1 MVTTRNIERL
11 SKIISSSNINEKS
24 FFALINNLNIQK
36 GIVIYGAGNW
46 GRWLLSLLKSYSVN
60 VNAFLDLKAEMIGK
74 VEGLPVFKPDC
85 DDFLRQEKEEMYILI
100 AANYIYHKKVKQN
113 LNELG
118 YKNVNLVKCVW
129 YPGPLNFEEDLDSFI
144 NKTKDFLDCAKI
156 LEDEK
161 SFRIYEDAIS
171 SYVTA
176 ECKMSAEAETNNQ
189 YFPAD
194 IPFKK
199 GYSRFIDCGAFT
211 GDTITQLRKIKG
223 KTDTVIAF
231 ESDIHNFK
239 ALAEMIRQNKE
250 SIAENILLYPCGVW
264 SRLEQLRFNSGQ
276 GPGSVL
282 AEDGTSV
289 IQCVALDDVL
299 SDFTPTFIKMDIEG
313 AEYEA
318 LLGAKKM
325 IQNYKPDLA
334 ISVYHSII
342 DFCRIPLLIDGW
354 NLGYKFYLRCHEDFN
369 QEIVLYAICD

>member
-223 KTDTVIAF
+223 KTDMVIAF

>member
-1 MVTTRNIERL
+1 MATTRDIEKL
-11 SKIISSSNINEKS
+11 SKIISASNINKEN
-24 FFALINNLNIQK
+24 FYELIDNLRKQK
-36 GIVIYGAGNW
+36 KIVIYGAGNW

-85 DDFLRQEKEEMYILI
+85 NDFLRREKEEIYILI

-118 YKNVNLVKCVW
+118 YENVNLVKCVW
-129 YPGPLNFEEDLDSFI
+129 YPGPLNFDRDLDSII
-144 NKTKDFLDCAKI
+144 NKTEDFLGCAKI

-176 ECKMSAEAETNNQ
+176 ECKMSAEAETDNQ

-199 GYSRFIDCGAFT
+199 GYSKFIDCGAFT

-239 ALAEMIRQNKE
+239 ALSETVRQNKE

-276 GPGSVL
+276 GSGGVIS
-282 AEDGTSV
+282 EDGTSV

-318 LLGAKKM
+318 LLGARKM

-334 ISVYHSII
+334 ICVYHSII
-342 DFCRIPLLIDGW
+342 DFCRIPLLIHGW
-354 NLGYKFYLRCHEDFN
+354 DLGYKFYLRCHEDFN

>member
-1 MVTTRNIERL
+1 MATTRNIEKL
-11 SKIISSSNINEKS
+11 SRIISSSNINEKS

-46 GRWLLSLLKSYSVN
+46 GRWLLSLLKGYSVN

-85 DDFLRQEKEEMYILI
+85 NDFLRQEKEEMYILI

-129 YPGPLNFEEDLDSFI
+129 YPGPLNFEKDLDSII
-144 NKTKDFLDCAKI
+144 NKKKDFLECAKI

-189 YFPAD
+189 YFPSD

-199 GYSRFIDCGAFT
+199 GYSKFIDCGAFT

-223 KTDTVIAF
+223 KVDTVIAF
-231 ESDIHNFK
+231 ESDVHNFK

-276 GPGSVL
+276 GSGGVIS
-282 AEDGTSV
+282 EDGTSV

-299 SDFTPTFIKMDIEG
+299 SDFIPTFIKMDIEG

-342 DFCRIPLLIDGW
+342 DFCRIPLLINGW
-354 NLGYKFYLRCHEDFN
+354 NLGYKFYLRCHLDFN
-369 QEIVLYAICD
+369 QEVVLYAICD